1 MAMSSPVALIT
12 GAVTGIGHATAIS
25 FARSGNRIIVS
36 GRRKD
41 AGQTFERELRSLRAD
56 AEFVQADVRH
66 EEDIRRLLD
75 RTVARFGRLDL
86 VAVAGGS
93 DPLRDKYPQ

>member
-1 MAMSSPVALIT
+1 VLAGRVDHRSPY
-12 GAVTGIGHATAIS
+12 
-25 FARSGNRIIVS
+25 RNRPRHGYLV
-36 GRRKD
+36 RKVWQPD
-41 AGQTFERELRSLRAD
+41 HRFRAQEGCQTFERELRSLRAD